1 MTSRLRSPPES
12 AGWPTPKVHILSAP
26 TRLCC
31 FCTLS
36 ELGWGPTVVLP
47 VARSGRFGLTSLT
60 SPASCWTEADEGGLG
75 GLVLSWCHMAI
86 KYWSTWPGGPIS
98 AHCAIL
104 HNGSRGLP
112 PREQP
117 WKVGSRGGGM
127 FTGHRQQYP
136 LQLLKDQKS
145 LPAREVVLGWAGLA
159 GTSSQASLQGAH
171 GSSTPSGGHTGKTG
185 SVWRSPGRGS
195 SPSPLTAQASQDHL
209 PPETLSAS
217 ELGGLRWSWNL
228 CGPQFQSQLY
238 REQVP

>member
-117 WKVGSRGGGM
+117 WKVGSRGGEGCSLV
-127 FTGHRQQYP
+127 TGNSIRSSYSRIRRAS
-136 LQLLKDQKS
+136 LLERWS
-145 LPAREVVLGWAGLA
+145 WAGLGWLGLA
-159 GTSSQASLQGAH
+159 ARQASKGLMGAAPH
-171 GSSTPSGGHTGKTG
+171 PEGTLGRQAVSGAPQ
-185 SVWRSPGRGS
+185 VVVRP
-195 SPSPLTAQASQDHL
+195 PPL
-209 PPETLSAS
+209 
-217 ELGGLRWSWNL
+217 
-228 CGPQFQSQLY
+228 
-238 REQVP
+238 

>member
-145 LPAREVVLGWAGLA
+145 LPAREVVLGWAGLGWA
-159 GTSSQASLQGAH
+159 GLGWLGLAARQASKGLMGAAPH
-171 GSSTPSGGHTGKTG
+171 PEGTLGRQAVSGAPQ
-185 SVWRSPGRGS
+185 VVVRP
-195 SPSPLTAQASQDHL
+195 PPL
-209 PPETLSAS
+209 
-217 ELGGLRWSWNL
+217 
-228 CGPQFQSQLY
+228 
-238 REQVP
+238 